1 VRIALI
7 SHITNDQLLAK
18 EIIVERIRDSLS
30 NKNPFFLVRIGD
42 GENFVLSQESV
53 YTMQETLSQLWVK
66 IANEGRK
73 GVRIP
78 NIEIRDRMVEAIK
91 EADIVGVLAQNDN
104 TIRAHPNHKRPLT
117 DKIFDH
123 FGLQPKALCNAIVN
137 RELIYFKPFWEMLS
151 EQGSRVI
158 LISRWAGG
166 TKQRLIRPP
175 YNLSIPFTL
184 PFERYEMMDETLAKI
199 ESRQDEFDIALV
211 SCGVNAVVLAHEITK
226 RTGKVAMD
234 FGIGSQIISSVKVQ

>member
-1 VRIALI
+1 MI
-7 SHITNDQLLAK
+7 SHITNDQLLEK
-18 EIIVERIRDSLS
+18 EEIVKRLHNALEKRI
-30 NKNPFFLVRIGD
+30 PYYIVRIGD

-53 YTMQETLSQLWVK
+53 YTMEQTLSQLWVK

-78 NIEIRDRMVEAIK
+78 NIEIRDRMVESIR
-91 EADIVGVLAQNDN
+91 EADIVGILAQNDR

-123 FGLQPKALCNAIVN
+123 FSLSPKAVCNAVVN
-137 RELIYFKPFWEMLS
+137 RELIYHKPFWEMLS
-151 EQGSRVI
+151 AQGSRVL

-175 YNLSIPFTL
+175 YNLNIPFTL
-184 PFERYEMMDETLAKI
+184 PFERYEMMNDTLQAI
-199 ESRQDEFDIALV
+199 EARQDEFDIALV
-211 SCGVNAVVLAHEITK
+211 SCGVNAVVLAHEIAK
-226 RTGKVAMD
+226 RTGKVAVD
-234 FGIGSQIISSVKVQ
+234 FGIGSQIISSVKLK